1 MIAAMSMN
9 AEIEALIANLNN
21 HRKHLPFAIIAMI
34 DRLREMDKQPGE
46 SQKNRLYLAERKL
59 RRDLGDEE
67 FYRGT

>member
-1 MIAAMSMN
+1 MSMN

-46 SQKNRLYLAERKL
+46 SQKNRPYLAERKL

-67 FYRGT
+67 YLKRT

>member
-1 MIAAMSMN
+1 MSVN
-9 AEIEALIANLNN
+9 AEIKALIANLNR
-21 HRKHLPFAIIAMI
+21 HRKDLPFAIIAMI

-67 FYRGT
+67 YFGRS

>member
-1 MIAAMSMN
+1 MSMN
-9 AEIEALIANLNN
+9 AEIEALIANLDR

-59 RRDLGDEE
+59 RRELGDEE
-67 FYRGT
+67 YLKRT